1 MTTADTLSIQL
12 TRRRTQQRGL
22 LRERVKQQLYPIA
35 PPDSRTNP
43 GDNSRNDALINLANT
58 FSRYASTQATA
69 YDNGA
74 ARTSATSLGNTLER
88 QVERALS
95 QVLGRAPGRGAGGF
109 TAALNAAYP
118 VNGTGQI
125 AGTPSR
131 SAVSLYS
138 PAGGSQAN
146 SIAAGLAGQ
155 LSSGQATLYRQTSI
169 IAADAIKVLESL
181 QPFVPEADL
190 DRVNAL
196 RSLVRADIQS
206 LVEETG
212 RIDEPRVERVDSY
225 HAALNGANG
234 HLRLFG
240 QRAFLDRRL
249 ATPATTDDETQIAGF
264 ELLVNYAGIL
274 RTIWNKYKLP
284 KNSVD
289 FPMFSERLARSSV
302 LLPVI
307 AEGNANF
314 MAAMDSIGFTENE
327 RRSSATKFSTLGT
340 GRPRLPDM
348 TVNDLNEWIDHFAT
362 RDGPAAL
369 ADSGQYGLEFIT
381 AQADQLFWVIVPILA
396 FIKTTGTPTL
406 NSLPVVAQALAHERV
421 SWALD
426 DMFNQIDAL
435 ADLSAPRDTGP
446 RPRTTPPTSS
456 LGGSIPK

>member
-12 TRRRTQQRGL
+12 TRRRAQQRSR
-22 LRERVKQQLYPIA
+22 LRERVKQQLYPIV
-35 PPDSRTNP
+35 PD
-43 GDNSRNDALINLANT
+43 GGAGGNDGNGALINLANT

-74 ARTSATSLGNTLER
+74 ARTSATSTANTLER

-118 VNGTGQI
+118 INGTDQI
-125 AGTPSR
+125 AATPSR
-131 SAVSLYS
+131 GMVSLYGT
-138 PAGGSQAN
+138 ANGDQA
-146 SIAAGLAGQ
+146 SSVAAGLAGQ
-155 LSSGQATLYRQTSI
+155 LSSEQATLYRQTSI
-169 IAADAIKVLESL
+169 IAADAIKVLDTL

-196 RSLVRADIQS
+196 RSLVRADFLS
-206 LVEETG
+206 LVDETG
-212 RIDEPRVERVDSY
+212 RIDEPRAERIETY
-225 HAALNGANG
+225 HNAMNGANG

-249 ATPATTDDETQIAGF
+249 ATPATTEDEAQIAGF

-274 RTIWNKYKLP
+274 RTIWNKFKSP
-284 KNSVD
+284 RQSVD
-289 FPMFSERLARSSV
+289 FPMFSERLSRASV

-314 MAAMDSIGFTENE
+314 MAAMDSIGFTESE
-327 RRSSATKFSTLGT
+327 RRSSATKFTTLGM

-348 TVNDLNEWIDHFAT
+348 TVNDLNEWIERFAT
-362 RDGPAAL
+362 NDAPAAL
-369 ADSGQYGLEFIT
+369 ADSGQYGLEFVA
-381 AQADQLFWVIVPILA
+381 AQADGIFWVIVPILA
-396 FIKTTGTPTL
+396 FIKTTGTPSL
-406 NSLPVVAQALAHERV
+406 NSLPVVAQALVHERV

-426 DMFNQIDAL
+426 DMFNQLDAL
-435 ADLSAPRDTGP
+435 ADLGAPRGMGP
-446 RPRTTPPTSS
+446 RPRITDPANR
-456 LGGSIPK
+456 LGTG